1 MGGLGIWR
9 AGRTSM
15 ELLSSEVLSWGW
27 LVAPGLS
34 IFILL

>member
-1 MGGLGIWR
+1 
-9 AGRTSM
+9 M
-15 ELLSSEVLSWGW
+15 EGWKDLHGAASSEVLSWGW